1 MAYGKQN
8 SGFNG
13 RSISAK
19 YTSKDGTEFLEVPI
33 FKLSEKQGDKYPE
46 LTPEQL
52 KALTGA
58 ETHPTEISGNLI
70 DITVRE
76 GEYEGSPVRSFKL
89 VLQDGD
95 TRNYVDFGLG
105 SMNGRTA
112 ANLVLNLKAFEDVQI
127 SSWSSFDKAKN
138 KSFSKI
144 SVRQGSSTET
154 IKWKYDGK
162 TEGCPLP
169 APREFA
175 GKGGKTERDFTEQE
189 IFFYQE
195 LEKFAEVVKAA
206 AKNAPKNEQKQAVNE
221 TSTTEAP
228 APTEDHSEDPPF

>member
-1 MAYGKQN
+1 MAYGKQGG
-8 SGFNG
+8 GFNG
-13 RSISAK
+13 RLINAK
-19 YTSKDGTEFLEVPI
+19 YTMKEGAAFLDVPY
-33 FKLSEKQGDKYPE
+33 FKLSEKEGDKYPD
-46 LTPEQL
+46 LTPAKL
-52 KALTGA
+52 KELTGA
-58 ETHPTEISGNLI
+58 EIHPTEISGNLV

-95 TRNYVDFGLG
+95 IRNYVDFGLG

-112 ANLVLNLKAFEDVQI
+112 ANLILNLKAFEDIQI
-127 SSWSSFDKAKN
+127 SSWSSFDKVKN

-144 SVRQGSSTET
+144 SLRQGDSNET
-154 IKWKYDGK
+154 IKWKYSPQ
-162 TEGCPLP
+162 EENCPLP

-189 IFFYQE
+189 IFLYQE

-206 AKNAPKNEQKQAVNE
+206 AKNAPKNEQKQAASN
-221 TSTTEAP
+221 TPATEAP
-228 APTEDHSEDPPF
+228 ETTEDKGDEPPF